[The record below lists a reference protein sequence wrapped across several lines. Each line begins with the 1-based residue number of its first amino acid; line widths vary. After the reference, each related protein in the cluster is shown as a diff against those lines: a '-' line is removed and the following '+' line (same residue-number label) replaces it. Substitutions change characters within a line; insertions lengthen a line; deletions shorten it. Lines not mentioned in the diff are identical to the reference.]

1 MILGARQQKIYGA
14 VKDLCRIRSVPPSAR
29 DISRQSGY
37 RIGDVN
43 RALPTLL
50 LKGFVRQDRFGYFI
64 ANEPPHVTV
73 LAHTLEAGRICRE
86 SLLGPSKEIRL
97 VRARRI
103 ITRTLHYKH
112 NYSIEAIA
120 EVLHRHPT
128 TVGDYIYTERTWQKA
143 KARAIRFRRHEERVA
158 T

>member
-1 MILGARQQKIYGA
+1 MILGERQQKIYEA
-14 VKDLCRIRSVPPSAR
+14 VKDLCRLRSVLPSSR

-43 RALPTLL
+43 RVLPTLIS
-50 LKGFVRQDRFGYFI
+50 KGFVRQDRFGYFI

-73 LAHTLEAGRICRE
+73 LAHALEVGRICRE

-97 VRARRI
+97 VRARKI

-112 NYSIEAIA
+112 NYSIEAIS
-120 EVLHRHPT
+120 EILHRHPT
-128 TVGDYIYTERTWQKA
+128 TVGDYIYTERAALKA

-158 T
+158 A